1 MTELVVRPLTAGEE
15 SLFDSLADP
24 CLVGFGAFGDRYA
37 EMAAR
42 GDYRP
47 ELTWVAVRDN
57 RVVARAAWWTGPDED
72 EPVALDWFDFTDF
85 DAGVALLRTAP
96 PRVEYNLRLP
106 TGWRAD
112 PAVAAAARARIDAAQ
127 AAGMTQL
134 VERYRY
140 RWTPD
145 CGLPARPGRLV
156 FRAEPDDDVILDV
169 FRRVHLGTLDAH
181 ARRTL
186 AESGPDAAARESL
199 DYLLWMPS
207 PREWWRLAHTTDG
220 ELVGLTAPSRNPNDP
235 IIGYIGVVPEQ
246 RGHGYA
252 YDLLVEATQLLAAE
266 GVDRIV
272 AGTDVTNLP
281 MAATFARAGYPV
293 LQHRIDFVW

>member
-1 MTELVVRPLTAGEE
+1 MTELVIRPLTAGEE
-15 SLFDSLADP
+15 ALFDSLADP

-47 ELTWVAVRDN
+47 ELTWVALRDG
-57 RVVARAAWWTGPDED
+57 RVVARAAWWSGPGED
-72 EPVALDWFDFTDF
+72 EPVALDWFDFTEF

-96 PRVEYNLRLP
+96 PRAEYNLRLP
-106 TGWRAD
+106 EGWRAE
-112 PAVAAAARARIDAAQ
+112 PAVALAAQARIDAAQ
-127 AAGMTQL
+127 AAGMTLL

-140 RWTPD
+140 RWTPE

-156 FRAEPDDDVILDV
+156 FRPEPDDEAILDV
-169 FRRVHLGTLDAH
+169 FRRVHRGSLDAH
-181 ARRTL
+181 TSRTF

-207 PREWWRLAHTTDG
+207 PREWWRLAHTADG
-220 ELVGLTAPSRNPNDP
+220 ELVGLTVPSSNPNDP

-252 YDLLVEATQLLAAE
+252 YDLLVEATQLLVAE

-281 MAATFARAGYPV
+281 MAANFARAGYPV